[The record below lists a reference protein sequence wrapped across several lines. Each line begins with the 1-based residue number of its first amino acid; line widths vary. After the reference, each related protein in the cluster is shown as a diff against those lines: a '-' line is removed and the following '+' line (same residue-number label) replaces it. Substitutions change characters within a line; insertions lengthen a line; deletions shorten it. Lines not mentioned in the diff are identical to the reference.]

1 MPYGLYAANPSV
13 VRQAPDNKAILHSTQ
28 LSIPDFPL
36 ATPFMAQQYFEPGIN
51 TKLNRR
57 TKPKVD
63 FTLPSDMPRYP
74 LGFVPTNQT
83 PGENGAEAP
92 LIVQKEAVPADLID
106 MFTKISAQQAAESK
120 AVEEANV
127 LGRMDIG
134 SLVSREYQQAM
145 TEKQT
150 DARVENLVK
159 QGYNGEEISTAMNA
173 ARMERAVSAAKTV
186 VPSASVSIEAAL
198 RDKFPSKK
206 MMAKEEKEEA
216 GTQFK
221 IPQFFAMK
229 KDLSS

>member
-1 MPYGLYAANPSV
+1 MPYGLYAASPSV
-13 VRQAPDNKAILHSTQ
+13 VRQAPDNKALQHSTQ

-36 ATPFMAQQYFEPGIN
+36 ATPFMAQEYFEPGVN

-57 TKPKVD
+57 SKPKVN
-63 FTLPSDMPRYP
+63 FTLPSDMPKFP

-127 LGRMDIG
+127 LGRQDIG
-134 SLVSREYQQAM
+134 SLVAREYQQAM

-159 QGYNGEEISTAMNA
+159 QGYSDDEVRVAMLT
-173 ARMERAVSAAKTV
+173 ARMERAVSAAKAV
-186 VPSASVSIEAAL
+186 IPSASVAMETAL

-206 MMAKEEKEEA
+206 ILEKEEKEDR
-216 GTQFK
+216 GTQYK
-221 IPQFFAMK
+221 IPQFFATK
-229 KDLSS
+229 KNSSS